1 MGLTNGVCQHGY
13 ALQRGKLQP
22 AGLPAVLLRRV
33 QAVSVFDPQGVQKV
47 IDDPPA
53 GKQLTSHRHLTP
65 SSART
70 RVRSHGCSGDAARD
84 WTSIDCPICQTSVK
98 FTRAMNAD
106 DVWERHYLHECT
118 KEATEPKLALPV
130 CGNAK
135 CSVRMALS
143 NRLDCDKCGMRV
155 CLKCRVPE
163 THNCVAVARDARAKA
178 AASRTGSSSSSGTK
192 AKVNGAR
199 AQARAQARAK
209 DVKADNQHDCPFC
222 SRVFSDSS
230 LLVTHVNSAHGEGTV
245 QPSSLSSF
253 SSSSSAAV
261 DLTDGSGSHAAPAPA
276 PAPARSSGGGAECPL
291 CGRRFVDQNAL
302 ISHASGC
309 DGKGGPGPSDAQGS
323 GKNNCRIT

>member
-1 MGLTNGVCQHGY
+1 VGLTNGVCQHGH
-13 ALQRGKLQP
+13 ALQRERLQP

-33 QAVSVFDPQGVQKV
+33 QAVSVFDSQGVQKV
-47 IDDPPA
+47 IDDPSA

-65 SSART
+65 SSNRT

-143 NRLDCDKCGMRV
+143 NRLDCDKCGLRV

-178 AASRTGSSSSSGTK
+178 ASGRTGSSSSSSSGTK
-192 AKVNGAR
+192 AKMNGAR
-199 AQARAQARAK
+199 AQARAK
-209 DVKADNQHDCPFC
+209 EVKADNSHDCPFC

-230 LLVTHVNSAHGEGTV
+230 LLVSHVNSAHGEGLA
-245 QPSSLSSF
+245 QP

-261 DLTDGSGSHAAPAPA
+261 DLTDGSGSHVAPTPAPA
-276 PAPARSSGGGAECPL
+276 PAPAWSSGGGAECPL